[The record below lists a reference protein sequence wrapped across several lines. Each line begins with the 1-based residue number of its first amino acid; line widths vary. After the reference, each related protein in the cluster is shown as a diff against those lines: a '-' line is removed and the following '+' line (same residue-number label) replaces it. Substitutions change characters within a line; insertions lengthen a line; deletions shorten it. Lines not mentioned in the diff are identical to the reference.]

1 MAFAK
6 NKADDRKRWIESYV
20 ATDQVDFKNKIL
32 TYKDFVNKELVHFSI
47 ASLARAIPHIMD
59 GLKPGQRKILYSCFK
74 RNLVSEIKVAQL
86 SGYVAEHSAYHHGEA
101 SLNQTIIGMAQ
112 DFVGS
117 NNINLLEPLGQFGSR
132 SGGGREAASP
142 RYVFTKLTP
151 LARCLFP
158 ALDDNLLNYL
168 EDDGCKVEPEYY
180 IPILPFVLVNGCN
193 GIGTGWSTYIPSFN
207 PEDIVN
213 NLRRMMNGTPM
224 EEMLPWFYGFNG
236 TVQANATTGYT
247 INGNYK
253 FLSEEAAEITELP
266 IGTWISDYKEFL
278 ESLMTG
284 DKASQKIADIREMHS
299 RSTVHFV
306 VSFKNGYLDEIR
318 SAFEKKMKLT
328 SNLSKNNM
336 VLFDEEN
343 KIHKYEDP
351 REIIQAFYPIRLE
364 LYRKRKQYLLEKLGG
379 ELKVLENKVKFIKEI
394 ISGQLVINQLKRKE
408 VVKLLADRGY
418 FSFVEAKAESEEE
431 EAVEDESTGTEKKNY
446 NYLLGMKLWNL
457 TYEKVEQMVSE
468 HLKKEAEVKKIQATS
483 ELEMWN
489 SDLDHFL
496 QVYKQEVPLI

>member
-1 MAFAK
+1 VT
-6 NKADDRKRWIESYV
+6 RPVR
-20 ATDQVDFKNKIL
+20 
-32 TYKDFVNKELVHFSI
+32 
-47 ASLARAIPHIMD
+47 
-59 GLKPGQRKILYSCFK
+59 
-74 RNLVSEIKVAQL
+74 
-86 SGYVAEHSAYHHGEA
+86 
-101 SLNQTIIGMAQ
+101 
-112 DFVGS
+112 
-117 NNINLLEPLGQFGSR
+117 R
-132 SGGGREAASP
+132 S
-142 RYVFTKLTP
+142 
-151 LARCLFP
+151 
-158 ALDDNLLNYL
+158 
-168 EDDGCKVEPEYY
+168 
-180 IPILPFVLVNGCN
+180 
-193 GIGTGWSTYIPSFN
+193 
-207 PEDIVN
+207 
-213 NLRRMMNGTPM
+213 
-224 EEMLPWFYGFNG
+224 
-236 TVQANATTGYT
+236 
-247 INGNYK
+247 
-253 FLSEEAAEITELP
+253 
-266 IGTWISDYKEFL
+266 
-278 ESLMTG
+278 
-284 DKASQKIADIREMHS
+284 ADIREMHS

-364 LYRKRKQYLLEKLGG
+364 LYRKRKQYLLERLGG

-408 VVKLLADRGY
+408 VVKLLADKGIPLVCRVEGRIGRRG
-418 FSFVEAKAESEEE
+418 SHRRRSLPEP
-431 EAVEDESTGTEKKNY
+431 TRKNY

-496 QVYKQEVPLI
+496 QVYKQEVTNLMADHSEEY